1 MLFSSIPYLTN
12 LHGVRF
18 FLQQFYGASVVET
31 VGSIEK
37 KYIPLNLIISM
48 HHTIVVGVHMSRE
61 VKRKKAVC

>member
-37 KYIPLNLIISM
+37 KIISLNIIIS
-48 HHTIVVGVHMSRE
+48 TASYNRCSVLETNKI
-61 VKRKKAVC
+61 KAKLF